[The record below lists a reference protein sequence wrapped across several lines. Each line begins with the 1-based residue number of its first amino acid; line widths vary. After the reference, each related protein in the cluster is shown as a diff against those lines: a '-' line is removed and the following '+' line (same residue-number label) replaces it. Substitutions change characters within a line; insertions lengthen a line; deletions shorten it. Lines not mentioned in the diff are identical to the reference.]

1 MKEEIKFIYNS
12 KKLTDRRALG
22 YVTALDKHVINEF
35 DVAKN
40 RLTET
45 QLAQLANRLN
55 EPIEKLI
62 DTSHERY
69 GSEIEGKELSEQDI
83 LTVITNDY
91 SMLNTPIIQI
101 GEQAYVM
108 TSSYDTNRVDMAI
121 EGVMM
126 EHVRS
131 NKE

>member
-126 EHVRS
+126 EHVKS